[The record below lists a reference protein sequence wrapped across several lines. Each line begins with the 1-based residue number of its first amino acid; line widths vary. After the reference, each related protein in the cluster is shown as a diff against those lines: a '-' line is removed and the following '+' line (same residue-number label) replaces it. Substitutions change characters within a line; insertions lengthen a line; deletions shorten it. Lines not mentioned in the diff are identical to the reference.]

1 MSAGTYDFA
10 IEQGTTFT
18 LNLSFK
24 DNTGSVLDLSSGY
37 SAKMKIKDSPPDG
50 EVIASTESSD
60 SPKNTISIALASAGN
75 NIVVTIP
82 ATATG
87 SFTFESAVYDLQLVS
102 GSVVERVIEGR
113 VKLDKSVT

>member
-1 MSAGTYDFA
+1 MSAGTYDFS

-18 LNLSFK
+18 LNLSYK

-37 SAKMKIKDSPPDG
+37 SAKMKIKDSPDG

-87 SFTFESAVYDLQLVS
+87 AFTFESAVYDLQLIS
-102 GSVVERVIEGR
+102 GLVVERVVEGR

>member
-1 MSAGTYDFA
+1 MSAGTYDFS

-18 LNLSFK
+18 LNLSYK
-24 DNTGSVLDLSSGY
+24 DSAGSVIDLSSGY
-37 SAKMKIKDSPPDG
+37 SAKMKIKDSPDG

-87 SFTFESAVYDLQLVS
+87 AFTFESAVYDLQLIN
-102 GSVVERVIEGR
+102 GSVVERVVEGR